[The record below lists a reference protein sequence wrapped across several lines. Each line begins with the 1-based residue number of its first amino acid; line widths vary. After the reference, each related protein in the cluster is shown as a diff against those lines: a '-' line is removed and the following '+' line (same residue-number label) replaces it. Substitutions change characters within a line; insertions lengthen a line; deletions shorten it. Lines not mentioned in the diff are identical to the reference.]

1 LKFIS
6 GTLKVRA
13 LTITY
18 SINLSYPG
26 CIVITRWHGLGIVTE
41 IVEKVLVNMG
51 DERGINKGV
60 RK

>member
-6 GTLKVRA
+6 GTFKVRA

-18 SINLSYPG
+18 SVNLSYPG
-26 CIVITRWHGLGIVTE
+26 CILIIGLHGLGIVTE

-51 DERGINKGV
+51 DEWGICKE
-60 RK
+60 